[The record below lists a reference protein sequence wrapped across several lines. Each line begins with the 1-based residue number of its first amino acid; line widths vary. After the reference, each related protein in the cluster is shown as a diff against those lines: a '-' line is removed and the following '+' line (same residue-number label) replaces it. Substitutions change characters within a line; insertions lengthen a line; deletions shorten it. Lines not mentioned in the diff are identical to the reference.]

1 MLPTSEGSWF
11 SPLPATKSS
20 LVPFRIL
27 VRALVRMPGDYE
39 ALACLCI
46 YVLVSLFVCVF
57 ACVSVCA
64 CVSLTSYACFYV
76 LMCMFI
82 CVCLC
87 VSTCLF
93 VCLCC

>member
-46 YVLVSLFVCVF
+46 YVLVSLYVCLY
-57 ACVSVCA
+57 
-64 CVSLTSYACFYV
+64 VSLTSYAYLLV
-76 LMCMFI
+76 SLCMFL

-87 VSTCLF
+87 VSMCLC
-93 VCLCC
+93 VCLCRCG

>member
-46 YVLVSLFVCVF
+46 YVLVSLYVCLY
-57 ACVSVCA
+57 
-64 CVSLTSYACFYV
+64 VSL
-76 LMCMFI
+76 
-82 CVCLC
+82 CVPV
-87 VSTCLF
+87 VSD
-93 VCLCC
+93 